1 MEVSELI
8 KNFEYYNQISSDN
21 ELDLI
26 IRDLSK
32 FPFEDFIYIDYVDNS
47 KSLDIRE
54 LFRKLIDKIDAE
66 INEESIEKKGSYRQ
80 ITNLNISKGT

>member
-66 INEESIEKKGSYRQ
+66 INEESIEKR
-80 ITNLNISKGT
+80 

>member
-54 LFRKLIDKIDAE
+54 LFRKLIDKLMLKLMK
-66 INEESIEKKGSYRQ
+66 NPLKKR
-80 ITNLNISKGT
+80 